1 MNILHVTSRKA
12 WIDATRAGQY
22 SAPSLEQD
30 GFIHASTLKQVLPV
44 ASRYYKGQSGLLL
57 LEIDPARLTSELK
70 WEPPSGGP
78 LPGVPEGDAFPH
90 IYGPINLDAVI
101 QVVDFEPDENGDF
114 TLPNSLNRGG

>member
-44 ASRYYKGQSGLLL
+44 ASKYYKGQSGLLL

-70 WEPPSGGP
+70 WEPPTGGP

-114 TLPNSLNRGG
+114 TLPTSLNRGG